1 MQLGE
6 IIILISHRINS
17 NRFLQCRYNLKCQF
31 RRTSAT
37 RAAEAGATSEQLID
51 FYGWKS
57 SSVCKQYI
65 SLSKPAITGM
75 AAKLAVSSKT
85 VTNIKQEHNDAL
97 NSTDSSETKLLPHKE
112 QDSEMYSIV

>member
-1 MQLGE
+1 M
-6 IIILISHRINS
+6 
-17 NRFLQCRYNLKCQF
+17 KCQF

-57 SSVCKQYI
+57 SSVSRQYI
-65 SLSKPAITGM
+65 SLSKPAINGM

-85 VTNIKQEHNDAL
+85 VTNIKQEPNDAL
-97 NSTDSSETKLLPHKE
+97 NSTDSSEKKLLPHIE
-112 QDSEMYSIV
+112 QDSEMLL